1 MNKQRS
7 DTLSQEK
14 TMFWSN
20 PMFNNIELLQA
31 TYITHTFAPHMHE
44 DYAIGVID
52 AGANRFRYRG
62 STYIAPQGSIVIIH
76 PSEMHTG
83 AAQLEEGLTYRML
96 YPAAS
101 LLQQARKA
109 IIDRSDSELPFFS
122 SPVIYDSALAQLIS
136 HLHTTLTTPSNT
148 LEHESNLLGTLT
160 QLIMRHAQTR
170 PLPVM
175 IKPERT
181 KIQQVRTYLED
192 HATENVTL
200 EQLSS
205 VANMS
210 PFHLL
215 RVFRSVVGLPPHSY
229 LTNIRIS
236 QAKLLIAAGMPLTA
250 VAGTVGFAD
259 QSHLTKQFKSLIGVT
274 PGQYARSYAFQQ
286 SEKRARTYK
295 TLRTQ

>member
-1 MNKQRS
+1 M
-7 DTLSQEK
+7 
-14 TMFWSN
+14 
-20 PMFNNIELLQA
+20 
-31 TYITHTFAPHMHE
+31 
-44 DYAIGVID
+44 G
-52 AGANRFRYRG
+52 
-62 STYIAPQGSIVIIH
+62 
-76 PSEMHTG
+76 
-83 AAQLEEGLTYRML
+83 EGLTYRML

-101 LLQQARKA
+101 LLQQARRA
-109 IIDRSDSELPFFS
+109 ISDRSDSELPFFS

-148 LEHESNLLGTLT
+148 LERESNLLGTLT
-160 QLIMRHAQTR
+160 QLIMRHAQTH
-170 PLPVM
+170 PLPRS
-175 IKPERT
+175 IKPERA
-181 KIQQVRTYLED
+181 KIQQVRTYLEE
-192 HATENVTL
+192 HATENDTL

-236 QAKLLIAAGMPLTA
+236 QAKQLIAAGMPLTM

-274 PGQYARSYAFQQ
+274 PGQYARSYALQQ
-286 SEKRARTYK
+286 SKKRARTYK
-295 TLRTQ
+295 TLRS